1 MLFALHHKCGHGF
14 KASHQMKSCSSNL
27 LTQHPTPGIS
37 TVAGIELNVG
47 TINGG
52 TVLQII
58 HLGPFQN
65 CLQISLNHH
74 QHLIYIVGHMSD
86 ASDASDAVSD
96 PSTVFSRV
104 AASAAWKRLNRL
116 MPALACRKFTFTPLL
131 LLGFLALIPWYSA
144 ASESTAVPSVADAAR
159 A

>member
-96 PSTVFSRV
+96 SFDRV
-104 AASAAWKRLNRL
+104 LASSGERCVEAAEPFDAGLGMS
-116 MPALACRKFTFTPLL
+116 KFTFTPLL